1 MAEYVWGVRM
11 EDDISATAN
20 ASAKSLEDLS
30 DDVQSLAQTF
40 RVSQAAT
47 RALSVNLDQARG
59 LFKTTGGNVSLFK
72 AALKDAGVSALDS
85 SILVGKMTRE
95 LQAERRTLLGVTAEE
110 DAHKKAMREAAEERK
125 RTIALI
131 KQQAKEEKARAKA
144 EEKAKKDAER
154 RDKMGVLERMGI
166 TPHNIWV
173 ASHGLNVISKTI
185 GAVSAV
191 GGSVKSVVGG
201 IAGKAMEVGQGLFE
215 SVVDAAQFRQNALTG
230 LEYMLGSRKEAED
243 MFAYAQ
249 KYAQETPLDT
259 DKVLGGMKALITQG
273 FSGDEAKLLY
283 KVVAD
288 QQSKYMD
295 DSTMQDKVIAAFSRV
310 QGRGKATGEDLESFR
325 VAGFRAEGIVQEL
338 LKNED
343 LAPLWKKIKRQGM
356 DGGKSSFVSQDKA
369 TQEEILKEV
378 QAAMGEG
385 RVGKYTLMNAAI
397 ASLEDGHD
405 DIGEFAKKSGKNSL
419 TGTISNVK
427 ALWGD
432 LLKSVNIQDWP
443 GIQSLQAFLARVVD
457 LFSAGGPA
465 ATKLL
470 GVVNNVFGAMTGG
483 LNTIENKDILSWLD
497 TLETFAKG
505 VVSFIKEAWGWVD
518 QLLHM
523 ESGSV
528 ADSAIDAIV
537 MVGKYLGAALWEGF
551 KAGGSLLEDR
561 KNKKQVL
568 TDSQYF
574 SVASSTGLDEGAL
587 EVDLQDGALRDALAA
602 EGAAEPEREVL
613 RDGALTAGVREGA
626 PAALG
631 ADEVSQRSSS
641 GAKASR
647 GPRSRAP
654 RRWPVCRGR
663 ARAADRRAPRRP
675 LRRPAHRP
683 ARRLRRRLLRREAH
697 PRNHPVQLDDSPRAM
712 PQRRR
717 PRPARELPDRAK
729 PRQNRHDPQRRAR
742 DHDPRIDEPH
752 REPPRRKLRRGGQR
766 SRGGLLRRA
775 RRRHLPQAP
784 PRGLHQPQ
792 TRRQALR
799 ARPRGRPRRRRLR
812 GARRPPHLERR
823 PPRHGRS
830 YRPTQAHRPRH
841 ARRPHGPRE
850 TAHPALAARQN
861 RDRRLARAG
870 VRPHGLDQSAS
881 QRHKL
886 RLRHRLPVPFRRGKL
901 DLENLP
907 RRHDLRF
914 EVGRRCRLVADR
926 SQRRES
932 LLARELRR

>member
-110 DAHKKAMREAAEERK
+110 DAHTKAMREAAEERK

-378 QAAMGEG
+378 QTAMGEG

-457 LFSAGGPA
+457 LFTAGGPA

-483 LNTIENKDILSWLD
+483 LNSIENKDILSWLD

-568 TDSQYF
+568 TDAQYF

-587 EVDLQDGALRDALAA
+587 KKTFPSDYRAYIAA
-602 EGAAEPEREVL
+602 GNKVP
-613 RDGALTAGVREGA
+613 DAGV
-626 PAALG
+626 LG
-631 ADEVSQRSSS
+631 NQEMATYNAVSEWARKADAEKTQNELMFN
-641 GAKASR
+641 AIF
-647 GPRSRAP
+647 P
-654 RRWPVCRGR
+654 
-663 ARAADRRAPRRP
+663 
-675 LRRPAHRP
+675 
-683 ARRLRRRLLRREAH
+683 
-697 PRNHPVQLDDSPRAM
+697 
-712 PQRRR
+712 
-717 PRPARELPDRAK
+717 PARERLQSEMTMLGDTAANSVKSGWQMALEQHSP
-729 PRQNRHDPQRRAR
+729 
-742 DHDPRIDEPH
+742 
-752 REPPRRKLRRGGQR
+752 
-766 SRGGLLRRA
+766 SRVLLGL
-775 RRRHLPQAP
+775 
-784 PRGLHQPQ
+784 G
-792 TRRQALR
+792 RQA
-799 ARPRGRPRRRRLR
+799 A
-812 GARRPPHLERR
+812 
-823 PPRHGRS
+823 
-830 YRPTQAHRPRH
+830 
-841 ARRPHGPRE
+841 
-850 TAHPALAARQN
+850 
-861 RDRRLARAG
+861 
-870 VRPHGLDQSAS
+870 
-881 QRHKL
+881 
-886 RLRHRLPVPFRRGKL
+886 
-901 DLENLP
+901 
-907 RRHDLRF
+907 
-914 EVGRRCRLVADR
+914 
-926 SQRRES
+926 ES
-932 LLARELRR
+932 LVDGVNDGMDNGSGGVAGGGRVAVGEINITVMTMAGDPDALRQAIRAPLIAEVTDIFEKLSREG